1 MIPMSQSAFGGP
13 LAIGVIM
20 EEPTLFPRARRQGFQ
35 FNVRPAEYRGQYHLR
50 VVTLGAG
57 VHDHI
62 VDDYGQLDLN
72 ELVDVVLAKIDYIDG
87 Y

>member
-1 MIPMSQSAFGGP
+1 MIPMSQSASGGP

-20 EEPTLFPRARRQGFQ
+20 QEPTLFPVARRQGFQ
-35 FNVRPAEYRGQYHLR
+35 FNVRPAEYRGQYHMR

-57 VHDHI
+57 LEDHA
-62 VDDYGQLDLN
+62 VADYGSLSLH
-72 ELVDVVLAKIDYIDG
+72 ELVDVVLAKLDAIDG